1 MHHIVEPKAPEVEFL
16 KLFEDPQEF
25 EEFIEVLPASS
36 VGFSDET
43 NIFRNQGKPGIIY
56 TY

>member
-1 MHHIVEPKAPEVEFL
+1 MHHIVVPKASEVEFL
-16 KLFEDPQEF
+16 KLFEDPHEF
-25 EEFIEVLPASS
+25 EEFIEVVPASS
-36 VGFSDET
+36 VGFSNET